1 MQELGTYSNLFTV
14 LKKLKESVGFFFFNN
29 LIATNEKVLK
39 KAGFRSTTLPPT
51 TNDNKMQT
59 LQLTD
64 TPPLSFN
71 TVLSVSFFLNFCAW
85 GCFYICHYQTVMKY
99 LENKLIKSFVIQ
111 NKVVY
116 LYRYCN

>member
-1 MQELGTYSNLFTV
+1 VSKHFLFRH
-14 LKKLKESVGFFFFNN
+14 
-29 LIATNEKVLK
+29 NEKVLK

-51 TNDNKMQT
+51 INDNKMQK

-85 GCFYICHYQTVMKY
+85 AVFFLFDYQTVTNY
-99 LENKLIKSFVIQ
+99 LENKLIKSIVIQ
-111 NKVVY
+111 NKVVS
-116 LYRYCN
+116 LHR

>member
-1 MQELGTYSNLFTV
+1 MSSM
-14 LKKLKESVGFFFFNN
+14 LKIYRMLHKVT
-29 LIATNEKVLK
+29 ANEKVLK

-71 TVLSVSFFLNFCAW
+71 TVLCTVASSELSYEAQKKENNNFLRW
-85 GCFYICHYQTVMKY
+85 GAVAILKT
-99 LENKLIKSFVIQ
+99 II
-111 NKVVY
+111 
-116 LYRYCN
+116 